1 VLRSLGILYGDIR
14 SIMIRMTFA
23 HQNLGKIPSHGAARE
38 RLIHLVNEHSR
49 IIKGVKDLETEVM
62 KEKTWGNR
70 TSAPWA
76 ITNNW
81 YYLYNLGKML
91 PDQEQCNLCICEGH
105 HPISFS
111 TLRGAFR
118 ELMDTLT
125 KEDHHSKPEADQIQM
140 ESTRDSEEEEHKE
153 KKACIL
159 CNSPTESW

>member
-1 VLRSLGILYGDIR
+1 MEAPPPQSKEQVLGSLGILYGDVR

-38 RLIHLVNEHSR
+38 HLLHLVNEHYR
-49 IIKGVKDLETEVM
+49 IIKGMKDLKTEVM

-118 ELMDTLT
+118 D
-125 KEDHHSKPEADQIQM
+125 
-140 ESTRDSEEEEHKE
+140 
-153 KKACIL
+153 
-159 CNSPTESW
+159 